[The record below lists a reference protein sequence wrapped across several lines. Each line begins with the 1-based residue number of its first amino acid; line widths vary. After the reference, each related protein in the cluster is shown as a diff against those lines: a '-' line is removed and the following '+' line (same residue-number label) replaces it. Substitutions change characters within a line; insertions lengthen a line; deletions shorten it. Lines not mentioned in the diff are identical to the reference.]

1 MVSQKMISFIVPA
14 HNEEAWIGRCL
25 SAIYDAMKLVH
36 EPYEVI
42 VVDDASTD
50 ATAAIAQQQGARV
63 IRVEHRMIS
72 ATRNSG
78 AREARGDILVFV
90 DADTLVNALVLQS
103 ILRGIRKGAIGGGC
117 VPKFDG
123 RLPISW
129 RLLYPLLPF
138 GAHVL
143 HLTGGACQFC
153 TRDAFTA
160 IGGFSE
166 KHYAA
171 EDALFC
177 KMIKK
182 HGRFYVPRERILTS
196 GRSIRANS
204 FWSMMSVLTRLL
216 LHGPEGFR
224 KREEWDMC
232 TGPKEKSRSDFV
244 SLISKN
250 CAADSCFLWRNKNI
264 SKEMNA
270 AETCFKQS
278 FADACC
284 HEPWVWGRPA

>member
-1 MVSQKMISFIVPA
+1 MAINLKINISFIVPA

-25 SAIYDAMKLVH
+25 SAIHDAMKSVG
-36 EPYEVI
+36 ESYEVI

-50 ATAAIAQQQGARV
+50 ATAPIAQQQGARV
-63 IRVEHRMIS
+63 IRVEHPMIS

-78 AREARGDILVFV
+78 AREAHGNVLIFV
-90 DADTLVNALVLQS
+90 DADTLVNAPVVQS
-103 ILRGIRKGAIGGGC
+103 ILQGIRKGAIGGGC
-117 VPKFDG
+117 VPRFDG

-129 RLLYPLLPF
+129 RLMYPLLPF

-153 TRDAFTA
+153 TREAFDA

-177 KMIKK
+177 KMIKQ
-182 HGRFYVPRERILTS
+182 HGRFFVPRERVLTS

-204 FWSMMSVLTRLL
+204 FWSIMSVLIRLL
-216 LHGPEGFR
+216 LHGPDGFR
-224 KREEWDMC
+224 NRDEWDIWYRPKREK
-232 TGPKEKSRSDFV
+232 P
-244 SLISKN
+244 
-250 CAADSCFLWRNKNI
+250 
-264 SKEMNA
+264 
-270 AETCFKQS
+270 Q
-278 FADACC
+278 
-284 HEPWVWGRPA
+284 